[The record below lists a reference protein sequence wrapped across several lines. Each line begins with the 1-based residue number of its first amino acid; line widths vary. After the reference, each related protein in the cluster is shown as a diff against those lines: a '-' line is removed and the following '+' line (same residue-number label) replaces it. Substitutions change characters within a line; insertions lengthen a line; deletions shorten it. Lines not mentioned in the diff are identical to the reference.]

1 MNPNE
6 LSVKERADI
15 LLTLAKESISRF
27 DTLAE
32 MSWKLRLSVWAA
44 LGAIAAFVVSA
55 NTWQPNWIECVIG
68 IVLTVAIV
76 SVLVFSWERFIYK
89 RSVRFIRVSRHW
101 ESEVQKLVGANLPDH
116 LRLQN
121 WLGTRGWVSGDQLEP
136 WYTQPVYLSSAL
148 ITVFFGVLVVVAL
161 LRRVR

>member
-1 MNPNE
+1 VNPNE

-15 LLTLAKESISRF
+15 LLTLAREAISRF

-55 NTWQPNWIECVIG
+55 DRWQPHWIECVIG
-68 IVLTVAIV
+68 IGLTAAIV
-76 SVLVFSWERFIYK
+76 FVLVFSWERFIYR

-116 LRLQN
+116 LLLQN
-121 WLGTRGWVSGDQLEP
+121 WLGSRGWASGDQLEP

-148 ITVFFGVLVVVAL
+148 MTVFFGVLVIVAL
-161 LRRVR
+161 PSRVR

>member
-1 MNPNE
+1 MNPHE

-15 LLTLAKESISRF
+15 LLTLAKEAISRF

-55 NTWQPNWIECVIG
+55 DKWQPNWSECVIG
-68 IVLTVAIV
+68 IGLTAAIV
-76 SVLVFSWERFIYK
+76 FVLVFSWERFIYR
-89 RSVRFIRVSRHW
+89 RSVRFIRVSRYW

-116 LRLQN
+116 LLLQN
-121 WLGTRGWVSGDQLEP
+121 WLGSRGWASGDQLEP

-148 ITVFFGVLVVVAL
+148 ITVFFGVLVIVAL
-161 LRRVR
+161 LSRVR

>member
-161 LRRVR
+161 LSRVR

>member
-1 MNPNE
+1 VNPNE

-27 DTLAE
+27 DTLTE
-32 MSWKLRLSVWAA
+32 MSWKLRVSVWAA

-55 NTWQPNWIECVIG
+55 KGWQPNWIECLIG

-76 SVLVFSWERFIYK
+76 VVLVFSWERFIYR
-89 RSVRFIRVSRHW
+89 RSVRFIYVSRHW
-101 ESEVQKLVGANLPDH
+101 ESEVQKLVGASLSDH

-121 WLGTRGWVSGDQLEP
+121 WLGTRGWASGGQLEP

-148 ITVFFGVLVVVAL
+148 ITVFFGTLVVVAL
-161 LRRVR
+161 LSRVH

>member
-1 MNPNE
+1 VNPNE